1 VAREQVNQS
10 AAVVLT
16 SLGLARQLGIPASKF
31 VFLHGAA
38 TVYEKLILQREYM
51 GTSNAAVQ
59 CAKLALSQAQCDVR
73 EVDLVDF
80 YSCFPIAV
88 SNLVDGLVLRD
99 TSSCSWSVTGG
110 LPFFGGP
117 GSNYSMHA
125 VVQIVQLL
133 RQRGPRSR
141 GLVTAN
147 GGYLSSHAAGVY
159 SGAPRA
165 FRPVLAPSAQLQ
177 AQLDAAPRVAVVH
190 DSNALSL
197 SGVVET
203 YTIDHMVSPPRVIV
217 IARRDGDGARFVA
230 ASSLPN
236 KGEDVSTP
244 TSSSRASVAPPAHW
258 LQCDL
263 LCARVA
269 ADVRVGR
276 NLIRRIDCVE

>member
-1 VAREQVNQS
+1 
-10 AAVVLT
+10 
-16 SLGLARQLGIPASKF
+16 

-38 TVYEKLILQREYM
+38 TVYEKLILQREDL
-51 GTSNAAVQ
+51 GASKAAVE

-88 SNLVDGLVLRD
+88 SNLVDGLGLNKEAR
-99 TSSCSWSVTGG
+99 SWSVTGG

-125 VVQIVQLL
+125 LVKTVQLL
-133 RQRGPRSR
+133 RQRGLRSR
-141 GLVTAN
+141 ALVTAN

-159 SGAPRA
+159 SAQPRP
-165 FRPVLAPSAQLQ
+165 FRPVRAPSAQLQ
-177 AQLDAAPRVAVVH
+177 AQLDAASRGAVVH
-190 DSNALSL
+190 DANTLSL

-203 YTIDHMVSPPRVIV
+203 YTIDHMVSPPRIIV

-236 KGEDVSTP
+236 KGEDDVSTP
-244 TSSSRASVAPPAHW
+244 TSSSRASASVDPPAHW
-258 LQCDL
+258 LQSDL
-263 LCARVA
+263 IGARVVA
-269 ADVRVGR
+269 EVHGDRH
-276 NLIRRIDCVE
+276 LIRRIDCVE